1 MARRAVREAGIAS
14 GRPARRGCRK
24 YLQSLFTIGV
34 FAVLLI
40 AGGGWFFRSA
50 LQSPYKGYPE
60 PARRVDVRKGQRTA
74 GILRRLQTAGVIRDE
89 YVPLIYMKVVRGG
102 DSLKA
107 GTYEFTKPMSPIEV
121 IDKIVRGDVV
131 QRTVTIREGL
141 DRFAIARLFAA
152 EGFGKEADWNKLT
165 ADPELIRDIA
175 PQAESL
181 EGYLFPDTY
190 KFNPGTP
197 SRVIVAAMISN
208 FRKNFGGEMA
218 YITTGLDLHQT
229 VTLASIVE
237 TEARQPQ
244 ERALVAS
251 VYLNRLRKHMLLG
264 ADPTVIYAMKLAHRW
279 DGNIRK
285 DDLQIDSKYNTYRFP
300 GLPPGPIASP
310 GVASLRAAAAPSATA
325 FLYFVAKHDGSHAFS
340 TNIEEHNH
348 NVEIYQRQW
357 YRDQRAAA
365 AQQSVQTP
373 GQQQR

>member
-1 MARRAVREAGIAS
+1 M
-14 GRPARRGCRK
+14 
-24 YLQSLFTIGV
+24 
-34 FAVLLI
+34 FAVLLAI
-40 AGGGWFFRSA
+40 GGGWFFWSA

-74 GILRRLQTAGVIRDE
+74 GILRRLQTAGILRDE

-102 DSLKA
+102 DSVKA
-107 GTYEFTKPMSPIEV
+107 GTYEFTKPMTPLEV
-121 IDKIVRGDVV
+121 IDKLVRGDVI

-152 EGFGKEADWNKLT
+152 EGLGREAEWNKLT

-197 SRVIVAAMISN
+197 ARVIVAALVQN

-237 TEARQPQ
+237 TEAKLPQ
-244 ERALVAS
+244 ERPIVAS
-251 VYLNRLRKHMLLG
+251 VYLNRFHKHMLLG
-264 ADPTVIYAMKLAHRW
+264 ADPTVIYAMKLANRW
-279 DGNIRK
+279 NGNIRK
-285 DDLQIDSKYNTYRFP
+285 DDLQIDSKYNTYRYP

-310 GVASLRAAAAPSATA
+310 GVASLRAAAAPATTE

-340 TNIEEHNH
+340 TNLEEHNR
-348 NVEIYQRQW
+348 NVELYQRQW
-357 YRDQRAAA
+357 FRDQRAAA
-365 AQQSVQTP
+365 AAQSAVQGP
-373 GQQQR
+373 ALPQR

>member
-1 MARRAVREAGIAS
+1 M
-14 GRPARRGCRK
+14 
-24 YLQSLFTIGV
+24 
-34 FAVLLI
+34 LLL
-40 AGGGWFFRSA
+40 AGGGWFFWQA

-60 PARRVDVRKGQRTA
+60 PARRVEVRKGQRTA
-74 GILRRLQTAGVIRDE
+74 TILRRLQSNGIIRDE
-89 YVPLIYMKVVRGG
+89 YVPLIYMKLARSG

-107 GTYEFTKPMSPIEV
+107 GVYEFMKPMSALEV

-131 QRTVTIREGL
+131 LRTVTIREGL
-141 DRFAIARLFAA
+141 DRFAVAHLFAA
-152 EGFGKEADWNKLT
+152 EGLGKEAEWNKLT

-197 SRVIVAAMISN
+197 AKVIVAAMVQN

-237 TEARQPQ
+237 TEARLPQ
-244 ERALVAS
+244 ERPIVAS

-264 ADPTVIYAMKLAHRW
+264 ADPTVIYAMKLANRW
-279 DGNIRK
+279 NGNIRK

-300 GLPPGPIASP
+300 GLPPGPIANP
-310 GVASLRAAAAPSATA
+310 GAASLRAAAAPATTE

-340 TNIEEHNH
+340 TNIEEHNR
-348 NVEIYQRQW
+348 NVELYQRQW

-365 AQQSVQTP
+365 AQQPVQTTATSQP
-373 GQQQR
+373 